1 MEGNEEQHGVLGD
14 GGSRA
19 VDGAARQIND
29 EGHLCYSPPSAASAA
44 CRTLTPLLC
53 SAASMGDV
61 VDWHRS
67 HIRCPAF
74 VPVPPTIAPCWR
86 CALSCVVVLN
96 AARLAPCPQRN
107 CRQREKKIELR
118 YMISGAYFFI
128 FFP

>member
-67 HIRCPAF
+67 HIRCPFVRALPISAF
-74 VPVPPTIAPCWR
+74 VASR
-86 CALSCVVVLN
+86 LSGVVVLN
-96 AARLAPCPQRN
+96 APAPASQNLPTERK
-107 CRQREKKIELR
+107 R
-118 YMISGAYFFI
+118 
-128 FFP
+128 